1 MIDKIIRI
9 CTRYMAVGVILAGIF
24 GIFFPSV
31 MKPLSPYIPIMLGII
46 MFGMGMSLTPGDF
59 RNVFKQPKNV
69 ALGSL
74 LQFVIMPALAAILIQ
89 IFALPPAIAIGVV
102 LVGCCPGGTASNVIS
117 YIAHADVALS
127 VSMTM
132 VNTILAPFVTPF
144 LIWLIAGAWV
154 DISFTAM
161 MISIIKMVLLPLL
174 AGVGFNYFFPR
185 QVAKVTKVMPML
197 SALVIIFTV
206 GCVVS
211 LSGRTIL
218 DNGLIILAVVIL
230 HNLGGMAL
238 APFVTPFLIWLIAG
252 AWVDISF
259 TAMMIS
265 IIKMV
270 LLPLLAGVGFNYFF
284 PRQVAKV
291 TKVMPMLSALVII
304 FTVGCVVSLSGR
316 TILDNGLIIL
326 AVVILHNLGGMA
338 LGFFCARKFGMTK
351 AQIRAMAIE
360 VGMQNSG
367 LASTLALMYFT
378 AAGGIAGAIFSV
390 WHNVSG
396 SLFASWCVGRDE
408 EEMETKTAV
417 QMQVK

>member
-1 MIDKIIRI
+1 MLDKIIRI

-46 MFGMGMSLTPGDF
+46 MFGMGMSLSPKDF
-59 RNVFKQPKNV
+59 QNVFRQPKNV

-74 LQFVIMPALAAILIQ
+74 LQFIIMPALAAVLIK

-161 MISIIKMVLLPLL
+161 MMSIIKMVLLPLL
-174 AGVGFNYFFPR
+174 
-185 QVAKVTKVMPML
+185 
-197 SALVIIFTV
+197 I
-206 GCVVS
+206 
-211 LSGRTIL
+211 
-218 DNGLIILAVVIL
+218 
-230 HNLGGMAL
+230 
-238 APFVTPFLIWLIAG
+238 
-252 AWVDISF
+252 
-259 TAMMIS
+259 
-265 IIKMV
+265 
-270 LLPLLAGVGFNYFF
+270 GVGFNYFF

-338 LGFFCARKFGMTK
+338 LGFFCAKKFGMTK
-351 AQIRAMAIE
+351 AQVRAMSIE

-408 EEMETKTAV
+408 EEMETKPAV
-417 QMQVK
+417 QVQVK

>member
-74 LQFVIMPALAAILIQ
+74 LQFAIMPALAAVLIQ

-218 DNGLIILAVVIL
+218 DNG
-230 HNLGGMAL
+230 
-238 APFVTPFLIWLIAG
+238 
-252 AWVDISF
+252 
-259 TAMMIS
+259 
-265 IIKMV
+265 
-270 LLPLLAGVGFNYFF
+270 
-284 PRQVAKV
+284 
-291 TKVMPMLSALVII
+291 
-304 FTVGCVVSLSGR
+304 
-316 TILDNGLIIL
+316 
-326 AVVILHNLGGMA
+326 
-338 LGFFCARKFGMTK
+338 MTK

>member
-74 LQFVIMPALAAILIQ
+74 LQFVIMPALAAVLIQ
-89 IFALPPAIAIGVV
+89 IFSLPPAIAIGVV

-174 AGVGFNYFFPR
+174 AGGGALITPAANTSRSPASSPRRRSCAFPWI
-185 QVAKVTKVMPML
+185 
-197 SALVIIFTV
+197 SAAHRYAGTR
-206 GCVVS
+206 C
-211 LSGRTIL
+211 RTRSRR
-218 DNGLIILAVVIL
+218 NRW
-230 HNLGGMAL
+230 
-238 APFVTPFLIWLIAG
+238 P
-252 AWVDISF
+252 
-259 TAMMIS
+259 
-265 IIKMV
+265 
-270 LLPLLAGVGFNYFF
+270 
-284 PRQVAKV
+284 
-291 TKVMPMLSALVII
+291 
-304 FTVGCVVSLSGR
+304 
-316 TILDNGLIIL
+316 
-326 AVVILHNLGGMA
+326 
-338 LGFFCARKFGMTK
+338 
-351 AQIRAMAIE
+351 
-360 VGMQNSG
+360 
-367 LASTLALMYFT
+367 
-378 AAGGIAGAIFSV
+378 
-390 WHNVSG
+390 
-396 SLFASWCVGRDE
+396 
-408 EEMETKTAV
+408 
-417 QMQVK
+417 